1 MVTPRTRTCSL
12 GVMVSS
18 PRHRLGPQPSS
29 SDRLCFVPV
38 HNNSVLS
45 ALSFNRLADI
55 QSQTSVMQCS
65 SRAAAEAVPQRSQ
78 CTYSC
83 ESSAYARKLIPCSSI
98 LSERS
103 AVYKMNSYGPST
115 DPCGTEQEMSTV
127 RIPPAQTYKAK
138 TYV

>member
-1 MVTPRTRTCSL
+1 MRDDTKAWTSVAADSESSDLRIRRSCQSLKNPAAQTLLTCLSRPRSDEMVTPRTRTCSL

-65 SRAAAEAVPQRSQ
+65 SRAAAEAVSQRSQ
-78 CTYSC
+78 LCC
-83 ESSAYARKLIPCSSI
+83 GL
-98 LSERS
+98 
-103 AVYKMNSYGPST
+103 AV
-115 DPCGTEQEMSTV
+115 
-127 RIPPAQTYKAK
+127 
-138 TYV
+138 